1 MIKASKLRKSRQL
14 QRRRRHA
21 RIRKRVYGT
30 GDRPRLAVFRSLRN
44 IEGQVID
51 DDRHHTLV
59 GLSTLAPELRDA
71 APADGNG
78 KVKVARAAG
87 RLLAERA
94 RERGISTI
102 VFDRGGYRYH
112 GRVKA
117 FAEGA
122 REGGLIF

>member
-1 MIKASKLRKSRQL
+1 MIKASKLRKSRRL
-14 QRRRRHA
+14 QRYRRHS

-30 GDRPRLAVFRSLRN
+30 IERPRLAVFRSLRN
-44 IEGQVID
+44 IEGQVIND
-51 DDRHHTLV
+51 DAHHTLV
-59 GLSTLAPELRDA
+59 GLSTLDPELRN
-71 APADGNG
+71 PPESPGNG
-78 KVKVARAAG
+78 KVGIAKAAG

-94 RERGISTI
+94 REHGITKV

-122 REGGLIF
+122 REGGLVF